1 MPAGDIWYLKQRKT
15 DPVRKDAM
23 YKIFLLIAIPGLA
36 IAWTA
41 YALWIRKVRKEEEKR
56 PRVQSKRLR
65 KTKSEMADWAEKMGK
80 YERPKYKR
88 PSDED
93 KSGRDKQ
100 NKTNKPT

>member
-1 MPAGDIWYLKQRKT
+1 
-15 DPVRKDAM
+15 M

-36 IAWTA
+36 IAWVA

-56 PRVQSKRLR
+56 PRVQSKRLQ
-65 KTKSEMADWAEKMGK
+65 KTKSEMTDWAEKMGK

-93 KSGRDKQ
+93 KYKQDKRDKAD
-100 NKTNKPT
+100 TPI